1 MTDLSSSHPLSL
13 SSAINDLS
21 NMLADHI
28 EEARTCQNTHGF
40 FKRDIP
46 RRNENWFKLIGY
58 RI

>member
-13 SSAINDLS
+13 SSAVNDLS

-28 EEARTCQNTHGF
+28 EEARTYQNHHGF
-40 FKRDIP
+40 FKRNIY

>member
-1 MTDLSSSHPLSL
+1 MTDLSSSHPISL
-13 SSAINDLS
+13 SSAIIDLS

>member
-13 SSAINDLS
+13 SSAVNDLS

-28 EEARTCQNTHGF
+28 EEARTCQNTHSF